1 MKKEEKYLKFIIDLI
16 DFVDKHYSD
25 LETIILN
32 KIDVESYTEISV
44 ICNLLPKVL
53 KGEEIALNMYI
64 LKKMKEIL
72 EKKIGGGEGVERSNK
87 S

>member
-1 MKKEEKYLKFIIDLI
+1 MKEEKYLKFIIDLI